1 MKKGDFRG
9 SLSNKRGFT
18 FVEVSLVLAIAGL
31 IFLMVFIAL
40 PAVQRVQKDSE
51 RQENVSNLLAA
62 IKKYQTN
69 NRGALPVGTGT
80 AEYTTGSVSKNSWA
94 GFYKEYLGADFTD
107 PTGNNYKLNVV
118 NCGNT
123 TGGVCNPTKD
133 VENLTFPN
141 GYTIYLV
148 IGASCDGS
156 TVVGTENPRK
166 VAATYKLEGAG
177 AFCNHT

>member
-9 SLSNKRGFT
+9 KKGFT

-51 RQENVSNLLAA
+51 RQEDISNLLSA

-69 NRGALPVGTGT
+69 NRGALPDGGTSSDGVT
-80 AEYTTGSVSKNSWA
+80 YSGSGAWNS
-94 GFYKEYLGADFTD
+94 FYKEYLGADFTD
-107 PTGNNYKLNVV
+107 PTGTNYKLVV
-118 NCGNT
+118 YSQCTVDAGSN
-123 TGGVCNPTKD
+123 VCNGTKG
-133 VENLTFPN
+133 VENKSFPD
-141 GYTIYLV
+141 GYKIYLV
-148 IGASCDGS
+148 KGAGCDGS
-156 TVVGTENPRK
+156 TVIKAENPRK